1 MEFSVVINTFF
12 KVSSIILAI
21 IYLLYAV
28 VVSKQVNIMTK
39 TLEDKFNW
47 FVIFVSSLQ
56 ITAALILLIFSIFL
70 V

>member
-1 MEFSVVINTFF
+1 MEFNLVINIFF
-12 KVSSIILAI
+12 KVSAIVLALIFLLFSI
-21 IYLLYAV
+21 

-47 FVIFVSSLQ
+47 FVILISSLQ
-56 ITAALILLIFSIFL
+56 ITAALILLIFAIFL